1 MITHQDFD
9 LQVPAGRL
17 HARRFGAETGR
28 LVLGIPG
35 LSANLV
41 SMSAVA
47 EAVPMVALDL
57 RGRGLSETT
66 PPGSYG
72 WDAHAADVLAAAGEL
87 GAPRFGIVGWSMGAF
102 VAMAAAAQAPE
113 RIERLALI
121 DALGEVDR
129 TVVNLIQMSVNR
141 LDAVYPSL
149 ESYLELARATGLIA
163 PWDPLWD
170 EYFAYE
176 LRPVSGGVSSRT
188 NKAAVSE
195 DFAHGDTHDPAA
207 YWPALK
213 MPVLVLRAK
222 RPMLEAVGGHVID
235 PALLERFRAAVPH
248 AEVRE
253 IDANHYSIGTHADTR
268 AALRE
273 FFAS

>member
-17 HARRFGAETGR
+17 RARRFGAEGGH

-41 SMSAVA
+41 SLSALA

-66 PPGSYG
+66 APGTYG
-72 WDAHAADVLAAAGEL
+72 WDAHAADVLAAADEL
-87 GAPRFGIVGWSMGAF
+87 GARRFGIVGWSMGAF
-102 VAMAAAAQAPE
+102 VGMAAAAQAPD
-113 RIERLALI
+113 RIERLALV
-121 DALGEVDR
+121 DALGAVDEV
-129 TVVNLIQMSVNR
+129 VVNLIRMSVNR

-149 ESYLELARATGLIA
+149 EAYLELARSTGLIA

-170 EYFAYE
+170 QYFAYE
-176 LRPVSGGVSSRT
+176 LRSVAGGVSSRT
-188 NKAAVSE
+188 SKAAVSE
-195 DFAHGDTHDPAA
+195 DFAQAATQDPAL

-213 MPVLVLRAK
+213 MPVLVLRAA
-222 RPMLEAVGGHVID
+222 RPMLASVGGHVID
-235 PALLERFRAAVPH
+235 PGVLESFRAAVPH
-248 AEVRE
+248 AEVQE
-253 IDANHYSIGTHADTR
+253 IDANHYSIGTHSDTA

>member
-17 HARRFGAETGR
+17 HARRFGAESGR

-41 SMSAVA
+41 SLSAVA

-66 PPGSYG
+66 PPGTYG
-72 WDAHAADVLAAAGEL
+72 WDAHAADVLAAADQL
-87 GAPRFGIVGWSMGAF
+87 GGRRFGIVGWSMGAF
-102 VAMAAAAQAPE
+102 VAMAAAAQAPG

-121 DALGEVDR
+121 DALGEVDG
-129 TVVNLIQMSVNR
+129 TVVSLIQISVNR

-149 ESYLELARATGLIA
+149 EAYLELARSTGLIA
-163 PWDPLWD
+163 PWDPMWD

-176 LRPVSGGVSSRT
+176 LRPVAGGVSSRT
-188 NKAAVSE
+188 SKAAVSE
-195 DFAHGDTHDPAA
+195 DFAHGDTHDPAV
-207 YWPALK
+207 YWPALQ
-213 MPVLVLRAK
+213 MPVLVLRAR
-222 RPMLEAVGGHVID
+222 RPMLEGVGGHVIE
-235 PALLERFRAAVPH
+235 PAVLERFQAAVPH
-248 AEVRE
+248 AEVQE
-253 IDANHYSIGTHADTR
+253 IDANHYSIGTHPDTA
-268 AALRE
+268 AALRR
-273 FFAS
+273 FFEG